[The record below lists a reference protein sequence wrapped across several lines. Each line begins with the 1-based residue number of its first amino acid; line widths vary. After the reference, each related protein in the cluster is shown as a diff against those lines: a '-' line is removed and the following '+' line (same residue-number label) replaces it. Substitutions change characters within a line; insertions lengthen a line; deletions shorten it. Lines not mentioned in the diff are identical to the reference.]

1 MEENKAPPTIES
13 LPDEVLIEV
22 FSYFSPKLTKVAALV
37 CNRWNLNSIS
47 NRKFFW
53 NFQNKSETKNKKV

>member
-37 CNRWNLNSIS
+37 CNR
-47 NRKFFW
+47 
-53 NFQNKSETKNKKV
+53 